1 MGEAPP
7 PLDEAALPGLY
18 SYIGLQHFP
27 FPPFPEADPM
37 IVEERIYAAIPGK
50 ALEYVRM
57 YEAEG
62 LAIQRP
68 ILGNLVGYF
77 TSEIGTL
84 NQIVH
89 LWAYEDLADRAAR
102 RATLLSDL
110 RWKAYSAKVVPLL
123 LSQENKILVPAPFS
137 PWANGPAY

>member
-1 MGEAPP
+1 
-7 PLDEAALPGLY
+7 
-18 SYIGLQHFP
+18 
-27 FPPFPEADPM
+27 M
-37 IVEERIYAAIPGK
+37 IVEERTYTALPGES
-50 ALEYVRM
+50 LEYVRM

-68 ILGNLVGYF
+68 ILGHLVGYF

-84 NQIVH
+84 NQVVH

-102 RATLLSDL
+102 RATLLSDP

-123 LSQENKILVPAPFS
+123 LNQENRILVPAPFS
-137 PWANGPAY
+137 PWAQGPAY

>member
-1 MGEAPP
+1 
-7 PLDEAALPGLY
+7 
-18 SYIGLQHFP
+18 
-27 FPPFPEADPM
+27 M
-37 IVEERIYAAIPGK
+37 IVEERIYTAIPGK
-50 ALEYVRM
+50 SLEYVRM

-89 LWAYEDLADRAAR
+89 MWAYEDLADRAER
-102 RATLLSDL
+102 RARLLSDP
-110 RWKAYSAKVVPLL
+110 RWKAYSAKVVTLL
-123 LSQENKILVPAPFS
+123 LKQENRILIPAPFS
-137 PWANGPAY
+137 PWAKGPAY